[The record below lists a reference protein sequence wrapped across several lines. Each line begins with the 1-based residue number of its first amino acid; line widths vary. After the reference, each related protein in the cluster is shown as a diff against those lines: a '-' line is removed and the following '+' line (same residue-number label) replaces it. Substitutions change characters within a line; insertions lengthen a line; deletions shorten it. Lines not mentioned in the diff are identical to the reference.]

1 MTEELMIGEDGR
13 KCETINYLGDNHP
26 DSADDMIEET
36 LRWYQ
41 LIN

>member
-36 LRWYQ
+36 LR
-41 LIN
+41 